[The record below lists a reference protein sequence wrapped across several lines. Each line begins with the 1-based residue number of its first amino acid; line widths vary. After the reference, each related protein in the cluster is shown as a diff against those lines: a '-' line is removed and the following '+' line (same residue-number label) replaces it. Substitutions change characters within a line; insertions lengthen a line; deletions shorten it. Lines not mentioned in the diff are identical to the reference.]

1 MCPADRGDLVGR
13 TPSPASC
20 RHCGLRSPC
29 AWRST
34 CVSLYPTAFQCEPC
48 IGANMTAFRDFL
60 IRPGIKYT
68 RCAVLA
74 LRRPMSDRF
83 PIGLIKMQQRS
94 ICRNADYLELS
105 PTPSKRRAVRD
116 GGDAHA
122 RRTPPRPPLSR
133 AAGALP
139 EGCWSPE
146 AGSKTQEGRA
156 PQPDVSS
163 ERSATASAKT
173 RSAS

>member
-13 TPSPASC
+13 TPSPSNC
-20 RHCGLRSPC
+20 RHCALRSPC

-116 GGDAHA
+116 GGETHA
-122 RRTPPRPPLSR
+122 R
-133 AAGALP
+133 
-139 EGCWSPE
+139 E
-146 AGSKTQEGRA
+146 
-156 PQPDVSS
+156 
-163 ERSATASAKT
+163 
-173 RSAS
+173 